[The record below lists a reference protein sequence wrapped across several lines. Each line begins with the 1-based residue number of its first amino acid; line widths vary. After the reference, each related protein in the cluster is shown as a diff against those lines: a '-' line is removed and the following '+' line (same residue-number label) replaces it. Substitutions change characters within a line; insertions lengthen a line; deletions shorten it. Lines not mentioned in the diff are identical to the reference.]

1 MSKPSEKNYPLSNGW
16 SFTGSN
22 DEQGRV
28 VDDSEVL
35 MVRPDGQPAPVQ
47 AQYVKY
53 YEAKGF
59 KIVDDP
65 LDLADV
71 IPASLQVEKKPE
83 KAELRKIRDEKRQQ
97 TEDDLK
103 AELKAKIEK
112 EKETENIL
120 KRMAELEGKQ
130 TMTEEALKKSDA
142 ALVKEKDKN
151 VKLTG
156 DLKEAKKK

>member
-1 MSKPSEKNYPLSNGW
+1 MKASEKKYPISNGW
-16 SFTGSN
+16 SFQGTN
-22 DEQGRV
+22 DEQGRE

-47 AQYVKY
+47 AQYVNY
-53 YEAKGF
+53 YLNKGF

-65 LDLADV
+65 LDLEDV

-83 KAELRKIRDEKRQQ
+83 KAELRRLRDEKRDK
-97 TEDDLK
+97 EEADLK
-103 AELKAKIEK
+103 AELKKKIDK

-120 KRMAELEGKQ
+120 ERVKNMEAKQ
-130 TMTEEALKKSDA
+130 EKTDA
-142 ALVKEKDKN
+142 ALNKANEALTKEKDKTK
-151 VKLTG
+151 KLTG

>member
-1 MSKPSEKNYPLSNGW
+1 MKASEKKYPISNGW
-16 SFTGSN
+16 SFQGTN
-22 DEQGRV
+22 DEQGRE

-47 AQYVKY
+47 AQYVNY
-53 YEAKGF
+53 YLNKGF

-65 LDLADV
+65 LDLEDV

-83 KAELRKIRDEKRQQ
+83 KAELRKLRDEKRDK
-97 TEDDLK
+97 EEAELK
-103 AELKAKIEK
+103 AELQKKIDK

-120 KRMAELEGKQ
+120 ERVKNMEAKQ
-130 TMTEEALKKSDA
+130 EKTDA
-142 ALVKEKDKN
+142 ALNKANEALTKEKDKTK
-151 VKLTG
+151 KLTG